1 MRATVFKTLFYINA
15 VYGCKAPHARL
26 KFVLIHSHRHNRH
39 RHNALLQ
46 VVTATRQ
53 YRNAN
58 EIRRQMKTKTLQ
70 NKEYRLDSARKVAIY
85 S

>member
-1 MRATVFKTLFYINA
+1 MRATAFKTLFYISA

-26 KFVLIHSHRHNRH
+26 KFVLIHRH